1 MKQYKLVAGPTT
13 SQFVGKTDASNDSD
27 AVNSFQNVISQYAA
41 QGWSY
46 HSMEPINMRSSET
59 KGCLF
64 NKQTIYHEK
73 TFYMLVFEKD
83 I

>member
-13 SQFVGKTDASNDSD
+13 SQFVGKTDASNDEA
-27 AVNSFQNVISQYAA
+27 AVNSFSSIITSMAQ

-46 HSMEPINMRSSET
+46 HSMEPITMRSSET

-64 NKQTIYHEK
+64 NKQTINHEK
-73 TFYMLVFEKD
+73 TFYMLVFEKE
-83 I
+83 

>member
-13 SQFVGKTDASNDSD
+13 SQFVGQTGAANDSD
-27 AVNSFQNVISQYAA
+27 AVASFASIISSMAQ

-83 I
+83 A